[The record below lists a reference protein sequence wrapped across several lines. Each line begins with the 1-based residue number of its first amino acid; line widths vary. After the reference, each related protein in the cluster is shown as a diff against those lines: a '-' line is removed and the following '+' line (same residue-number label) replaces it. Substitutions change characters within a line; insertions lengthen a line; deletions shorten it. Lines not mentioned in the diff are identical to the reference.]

1 MTVPECT
8 FIRPHGQKCRAAANR
23 NQNLCRHHAPAVPG
37 PPPIPKSQLFSRIR
51 QWSLVSRSLPWL
63 DKAEIPSE
71 IYGILLAL
79 FADDD
84 TGISDREAGR
94 LLRGLLR
101 RLGAIPFPMP
111 EPPQSPDEHDE
122 HAEQENAPSPSPAV
136 PHPARQQS
144 PALSDLEALQQAGS
158 DPDRMFELLMAL
170 GQREQTQRQPAQPQ
184 PAQPGLPQIRPGLQL
199 TRPPLKQIQP
209 SIRQT
214 QPPMHQTQ
222 PSYK

>member
-8 FIRPHGQKCRAAANR
+8 FIRPNGQKCRAAANR
-23 NQNLCRHHAPAVPG
+23 NHSLCRHQAPAVPG
-37 PPPIPKSQLFSRIR
+37 PPPVPKSQLYSRIR

-63 DKAEIPSE
+63 DKADIPFE

-79 FADDD
+79 FVDDD

-111 EPPQSPDEHDE
+111 ESTNE

-136 PHPARQQS
+136 PHAARQQS
-144 PALSDLEALQQAGS
+144 VALSDLDALRQAS
-158 DPDRMFELLMAL
+158 HDPDQMMNVLMAL
-170 GQREQTQRQPAQPQ
+170 GERERIERQPAK
-184 PAQPGLPQIRPGLQL
+184 PGLPQTRPGLQL
-199 TRPPLKQIQP
+199 TRPPLKQ
-209 SIRQT
+209 
-214 QPPMHQTQ
+214 TQ
-222 PSYK
+222 PSTRQTRPPMNQTHPSYK